1 VGLLSVKRISP
12 LTLAG
17 FTGCEWL
24 GMTKVGD
31 EGCFIAALK
40 RYVTQKH

>member
-1 VGLLSVKRISP
+1 MDSS

-24 GMTKVGD
+24 GMTKVRREEELD
-31 EGCFIAALK
+31 RSAEALRHPKSVFIVFRA
-40 RYVTQKH
+40 